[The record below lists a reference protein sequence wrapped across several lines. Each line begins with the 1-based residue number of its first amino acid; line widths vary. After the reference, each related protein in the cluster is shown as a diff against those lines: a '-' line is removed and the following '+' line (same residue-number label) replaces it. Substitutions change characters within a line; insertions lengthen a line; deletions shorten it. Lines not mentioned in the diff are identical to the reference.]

1 MCKIPCHNLQI
12 LTESGLYLSLQS
24 LLMAGW
30 LSPTVLTHVAQFSLP
45 LAHAWGRALL
55 GSPSPLAWNDLC
67 PVLPRVGLV
76 SSRSKIRCLLL

>member
-1 MCKIPCHNLQI
+1 MYKIPYHNLQI

-45 LAHAWGRALL
+45 LVHACCRALL
-55 GSPSPLAWNDLC
+55 GSPSPLVWNDLC
-67 PVLPRVGLV
+67 PILPRMGLF
-76 SSRSKIRCLLL
+76 SSRSKVKGLLL